1 MSPQRE
7 VREPA
12 SGASGAMVVRG
23 LPMAPGLAVGTPVF
37 HAEHEVD
44 VPVRSIT
51 ADDVPAEQRRLAAAM
66 KEAREL
72 LTAVETRIEEE
83 VGSSDA
89 RIFSVQGLLLED
101 PSFRKGLRQ
110 RIKKDLVNAE
120 VAVRDEVAE
129 WSARLSTVSTGTDR
143 DPAADLRDIGRQLL
157 RVLAGRPPVGLAA
170 GDGDEQVVLVTRE
183 LLPSDAANLD
193 RSRLAAIVTGSGG
206 LASHAAILA
215 RSLGIPAVTNVD
227 VAALPARGG
236 AWIVDGGQGTVIINA
251 GRKELAEAQRRSRDF
266 LRFRSEM
273 LAESRGLATTA
284 DGVAVE
290 VLLNVENFETL
301 PAESLD
307 DMRGIGLYRT
317 EFVFLHRSWFP
328 SEEEQFQ
335 HYVGAIRKVR
345 DREITFRTIDVGGDK
360 PLTYLSMPHEPN
372 PVLGWRG
379 LRLSLEW
386 PDMFYAQLRALLRA
400 SAHGQIRVLLPMV
413 TMVEE
418 FRRARQIVRE
428 IQSDLRARGVPFDPR
443 MPVGAMVEV
452 PAAALAARS
461 LAEEADFL
469 SIGTNDLTQYT
480 LAVDRNNAR
489 VASLFQ
495 PLNPGVLNLLHIV
508 VAAADAAGTPVSL
521 CGEMAG
527 DPLATLLLV
536 GMGLRSLSMSPYRV
550 PLVKKVIGSTSL
562 TDAVRITQAAMSMR
576 DTTEITEYLR
586 QQTLE
591 RAPDL
596 ASWLPAS
603 R

>member
-1 MSPQRE
+1 MSPN
-7 VREPA
+7 REPQG
-12 SGASGAMVVRG
+12 GAVVVRG

-44 VPVRSIT
+44 VPVRSI
-51 ADDVPAEQRRLAAAM
+51 DPKDVAAEQRRLSAAM
-66 KEAREL
+66 REARKR
-72 LTAVETRIEEE
+72 LTVVETRIEEQ

-101 PSFRKGLRQ
+101 PSFSKGLRK
-110 RIKKDLVNAE
+110 RIKTDLVNAE

-129 WSARLSTVSTGTDR
+129 WSAKLSAVSQGSDR

-157 RVLAGRPPVGLAA
+157 RVLAGHPTAGLT
-170 GDGDEQVVLVTRE
+170 GSDGVEQVILVTRE

-193 RSRLAAIVTGSGG
+193 RAKLAAIVTGAGG

-227 VAALPARGG
+227 VSALPARGD
-236 AWIVDGGQGTVIINA
+236 AWIVDGTLGTVTVNP
-251 GRKELAEAQRRSRDF
+251 GKKELSDAQRRSKDY
-266 LRFRSEM
+266 LRFRSEL
-273 LAESRGLATTA
+273 LAESRGIACTSC
-284 DGVAVE
+284 GVPIE
-290 VLLNVENFETL
+290 VLLNVENIDTL
-301 PAESLD
+301 PAETLA
-307 DMRGIGLYRT
+307 DMRGVGLYRT

-360 PLTYLSMPHEPN
+360 PLSYLSMPHEPN

-400 SAHGQIRVLLPMV
+400 SAHGRIRVLLPMV

-428 IQSDLRARGVPFDPR
+428 IQSDLRSRGVPFDPR

-489 VASLFQ
+489 VAGLFQ
-495 PLNPGVLNLLHIV
+495 TLHPGVINLLRIV
-508 VAAADAAGTPVSL
+508 VEAADKAGTAVSL

-527 DPLATLLLV
+527 DPHATLLLV
-536 GMGLRSLSMSPYRV
+536 GLGLRSLSMSPYRV
-550 PLVKKVIGSTSL
+550 PLVKKVIASTTL
-562 TDAVRITQAAMSMR
+562 ADAERITQAAFALR
-576 DTTEITEYLR
+576 DTTEITAYLR
-586 QQTLE
+586 QQTLQKVPE
-591 RAPDL
+591 LEA
-596 ASWLPAS
+596 WLPQP

>member
-1 MSPQRE
+1 MSPH
-7 VREPA
+7 REPPG
-12 SGASGAMVVRG
+12 GAVVVRG

-44 VPVRSIT
+44 VPVRAIE
-51 ADDVPAEQRRLAAAM
+51 ACDVAAEQRRLAAAI
-66 KEAREL
+66 KEAREQ

-101 PSFRKGLRQ
+101 PSFRKGLRR

-129 WSARLSTVSTGTDR
+129 WSSRLTAAAAGTDR

-157 RVLAGRPPVGLAA
+157 RVLAGRPPVGLAG
-170 GDGDEQVVLVTRE
+170 GDGVEHVILVTRE

-193 RSRLAAIVTGSGG
+193 RSKLAAIVTGSGG

-215 RSLGIPAVTNVD
+215 RSLGIPAVTDVD
-227 VAALPARGG
+227 VASLPARGG
-236 AWIVDGGQGTVIINA
+236 SWIVDGAQGTVTLNA
-251 GRKELAEAQRRSRDF
+251 GRKELAEAQRRSKDY

-284 DGVAVE
+284 DGVGIE

-335 HYVGAIRKVR
+335 HYVGAIRRVR

-360 PLTYLSMPHEPN
+360 PLSYLSMPHEPN

-400 SAHGQIRVLLPMV
+400 SAHGKIRVLLPMV

-418 FRRARQIVRE
+418 FRQARQIVRE
-428 IQSDLRARGVPFDPR
+428 IQNDLRARNVPFDPR
-443 MPVGAMVEV
+443 VPVGAMIEV
-452 PAAALAARS
+452 PAAALAARA

-489 VASLFQ
+489 VTHLFQ
-495 PLNPGVLNLLHIV
+495 PLNPGVLNLLRLIV
-508 VAAADAAGTPVSL
+508 SAADEVGTPVSL

-550 PLVKKVIGSTSL
+550 PLVKKVIASTAL
-562 TDAVRITQAAMSMR
+562 ADAVRITQDALALR
-576 DTTEITEYLR
+576 DTTEINDFLR
-586 QQTLE
+586 KETLQRTPE
-591 RAPDL
+591 L
-596 ASWLPAS
+596 AAWLPSS

>member
-1 MSPQRE
+1 MSPTRE
-7 VREPA
+7 A
-12 SGASGAMVVRG
+12 GGGAVVVRG

-37 HAEHEVD
+37 HTEHDVD
-44 VPVRSIT
+44 VPVRPI
-51 ADDVPAEQRRLAAAM
+51 APDDVPAEQRRLAAALR
-66 KEAREL
+66 EARRL
-72 LTAVETRIEEE
+72 LEAVEKQIEEE
-83 VGSSDA
+83 VGASDA
-89 RIFSVQGLLLED
+89 RIFSVQQLLLED
-101 PSFRKGLRQ
+101 PSFRKGLRA
-110 RIKKDLVNAE
+110 RIKRDLVNAE

-129 WSARLSTVSTGTDR
+129 WGARLAGVGAGSDR
-143 DPAADLRDIGRQLL
+143 DPAADLRDVGRQVLRLL
-157 RVLAGRPPVGLAA
+157 VGQTPARVTA
-170 GDGDEQVVLVTRE
+170 GDGDEQFVLVTRE
-183 LLPSDAANLD
+183 LLPSDAASVD
-193 RSRLAAIVTGSGG
+193 RLKLAAIVTGAGG

-215 RSLGIPAVTNVD
+215 RSLGIPAVTDVD
-227 VAALPARGG
+227 VTALPARGG
-236 AWIVDGGQGTVIINA
+236 AWIVDGTAGTVTLNP
-251 GRKELAEAQRRSRDF
+251 GRKELSEAQRRSRDY
-266 LRFRSEM
+266 LRFRSEQ
-273 LAESRGLATTA
+273 LAEARGLATTA
-284 DGVAVE
+284 DGAAVE

-317 EFVFLHRSWFP
+317 EFVFLHRDWFP

-360 PLTYLSMPHEPN
+360 PLSYLSMPGEPN

-400 SAHGQIRVLLPMV
+400 SAHGRIRVLLPMV

-443 MPVGAMVEV
+443 LQVGAMIEV
-452 PAAALAARS
+452 PAAALAARA
-461 LAEEADFL
+461 LAAEADFL
-469 SIGTNDLTQYT
+469 SIGTNDLTQYA

-489 VASLFQ
+489 VAGLFQ
-495 PLNPGVLNLLHIV
+495 PFHPGVIELLRLV

-527 DPLATLLLV
+527 DPQATLLLL
-536 GMGLRSLSMSPYRV
+536 GLGLRSLSVSPYRV
-550 PLVKKVIGSTSL
+550 PLVKKVVTST
-562 TDAVRITQAAMSMR
+562 TIEDAVRVAQAALAMN
-576 DTTEITEYLR
+576 DTAEIAAYLR
-586 QQTLE
+586 QQTLQRVPRLE
-591 RAPDL
+591 D
-596 ASWLPAS
+596 WLPPA

>member
-1 MSPQRE
+1 MSPQRDA
-7 VREPA
+7 RDA
-12 SGASGAMVVRG
+12 AGGAMVVRG
-23 LPMAPGLAVGTPVF
+23 LPMAPGLAVGTPLF

-44 VPVRSIT
+44 VPVRSIE
-51 ADDVPAEQRRLAAAM
+51 ACDVPAEQRRLAAAM
-66 KEAREL
+66 KEARVL

-129 WSARLSTVSTGTDR
+129 WSARLSTVATGSDR
-143 DPAADLRDIGRQLL
+143 DPAADLRDVGRQLL
-157 RVLAGRPPVGLAA
+157 RVLAGRPPVGL

-183 LLPSDAANLD
+183 LLPSDAANVD

-236 AWIVDGGQGTVIINA
+236 AWIVDGGQGTVTIDP
-251 GRKELAEAQRRSRDF
+251 GRKELAEAQRRSKDF

-360 PLTYLSMPHEPN
+360 PLSYLSMPHEPN

-400 SAHGQIRVLLPMV
+400 SAHGKIRVLLPMV

-428 IQSDLRARGVPFDPR
+428 IQNDLRSRGVPFDPR

-489 VASLFQ
+489 VAGLFQ
-495 PLNPGVLNLLHIV
+495 TLNPGVIHLLHLV
-508 VAAADAAGTPVSL
+508 VVAADAAGTPLSL

-550 PLVKKVIGSTSL
+550 PLVKKVIASTSL
-562 TDAVRITQAAMSMR
+562 SDAVRITQAAMSMR